1 MRVLESSVDIP
12 LPARQYWALRLDDG
26 FDAFCARADG
36 CFIQP
41 VSFERTTDANGLAR
55 CVAESRLVYEEN
67 PVPAS
72 LRHMLGTE
80 TFAFVSR
87 SAWYADRFDAAH
99 PAEFDSTPP
108 VLKDRISVRGRCWLE
123 ERSPAAC
130 RHVYRVEVDVRVFGL
145 GSMAELAIERR
156 LEANYARL
164 GKLTLQYVR
173 SRPPPPA
180 PLPLPSS
187 LPAAAAPRRAGG
199 RAAAA
204 VMSPPRRAA
213 PPPRAAVAT
222 PSLDVLPCRRRRTSA
237 RRRTLLAVAARRGER
252 GAPRRRAAALA
263 RRRRRRR
270 RKPRRDPDAAAAA
283 ADAPAS
289 APVSRRSDRRS
300 DSARRCPRR
309 RRRHSGAHPQA
320 TLYGDDARARPAAPG
335 GAARAQ
341 LERRAPPPAAREPL
355 RHRRKR
361 RGNAPQEVHEVEV
374 DVSAAGARRVRRR
387 LRGTLILRRRP
398 PALDASL

>member
-1 MRVLESSVDIP
+1 MRVLEFSVDIP

-41 VSFERTTDANGLAR
+41 VSFARSTDANGLAR

-145 GSMAELAIERR
+145 GSMFC
-156 LEANYARL
+156 
-164 GKLTLQYVR
+164 
-173 SRPPPPA
+173 
-180 PLPLPSS
+180 
-187 LPAAAAPRRAGG
+187 
-199 RAAAA
+199 
-204 VMSPPRRAA
+204 
-213 PPPRAAVAT
+213 
-222 PSLDVLPCRRRRTSA
+222 LDFSIYPESQ
-237 RRRTLLAVAARRGER
+237 RGLDK
-252 GAPRRRAAALA
+252 GA
-263 RRRRRRR
+263 
-270 RKPRRDPDAAAAA
+270 
-283 ADAPAS
+283 
-289 APVSRRSDRRS
+289 
-300 DSARRCPRR
+300 
-309 RRRHSGAHPQA
+309 
-320 TLYGDDARARPAAPG
+320 
-335 GAARAQ
+335 
-341 LERRAPPPAAREPL
+341 
-355 RHRRKR
+355 
-361 RGNAPQEVHEVEV
+361 
-374 DVSAAGARRVRRR
+374 
-387 LRGTLILRRRP
+387 
-398 PALDASL
+398 

>member
-1 MRVLESSVDIP
+1 MRVLEFSVDIP

-41 VSFERTTDANGLAR
+41 VSFARSTDANGLAR

-180 PLPLPSS
+180 PLPLPSP
-187 LPAAAAPRRAGG
+187 LPAAAAPSAAPAAAPA
-199 RAAAA
+199 AAAA

-222 PSLDVLPCRRRRTSA
+222 PSLDVLSCCSPSHLCSPSRP
-237 RRRTLLAVAARRGER
+237 AVAARRGEC

-270 RKPRRDPDAAAAA
+270 RRAALRDPDAAAAA
-283 ADAPAS
+283 
-289 APVSRRSDRRS
+289 
-300 DSARRCPRR
+300 
-309 RRRHSGAHPQA
+309 G
-320 TLYGDDARARPAAPG
+320 
-335 GAARAQ
+335 
-341 LERRAPPPAAREPL
+341 RRASVSAGEPTERQTERQRPPPP
-355 RHRRKR
+355 
-361 RGNAPQEVHEVEV
+361 
-374 DVSAAGARRVRRR
+374 
-387 LRGTLILRRRP
+387 
-398 PALDASL
+398 